1 MYVYDDK
8 ISEMIAHFIGLF
20 ETETE
25 EARMRQK
32 FLDGRSTP
40 DKDPALQTD
49 ETQDRDFDSR
59 LALQDYAPGVNYHAP
74 YYDWNYLG
82 YRPARDF
89 NDALDRLHAGNA
101 AGLSAPRLQHVGS
114 GPFPQEQELVIH
126 GGPGSIIAHTVQV
139 NLLQDDDYLNMTD
152 GVNIPRD
159 TTFVTERMMEFYNKA
174 EDFSPF
180 SGFTRTDEYAKL
192 QDIAKDVHDYIDNA
206 RDNDIT
212 SLNTGA
218 EVDFVLAGHQI
229 NGVYI
234 NGVLSEE
241 APDVNDF
248 MPERGIAKP
257 AEEPEKSDVSLE
269 SDASHPNSV
278 DVAAGANVVANIATL
293 TSTGVMTPVMAVV
306 GDYHQIDAIT
316 QAYVYSDRDEIDRA
330 LTTSENH
337 SATAA
342 YNIATFER
350 GTYEYAPN
358 PSPVD
363 EHGDPV
369 FPTAWRVSVVDG
381 DVCFV
386 NWLEQYQFITDND
399 TMTITTSG
407 SEVSVLTGGNAAIN
421 LFSFLGMSTQFD
433 LIIVGGNVLD
443 MSIISQ
449 IAVLYD
455 NDWVRA
461 AADLGSTNGAV
472 VQSGNNLIWNQA
484 SIHNVGSN
492 DRFEAMPDHIGKAV
506 DAINERDP
514 NLPAGFATDPNFAGY
529 EGLNVLYITGNLYDV
544 NLIKQVSILGD
555 SDDVT
560 QAASKV
566 LENNHD
572 ATVTIDTG
580 SNAVVNIAQIVD
592 YDSFGHTTYLAGN
605 LYSDAILIQG
615 GIIEHDTSQPQ
626 PVGSGLANEV
636 IAFLDDDNPA
646 VDNTDG
652 VINAGHDLSWSSA
665 HPVDVMQSVVA

>member
-1 MYVYDDK
+1 MYVYDEK
-8 ISEMIAHFIGLF
+8 ISDMIAHFIGLF
-20 ETETE
+20 ETTME

-32 FLDGRSTP
+32 HLEGRSTAE
-40 DKDPALQTD
+40 KDPSLLAD
-49 ETQDRDFDSR
+49 ENQDREFASR

-74 YYDWNYLG
+74 YYDWNYNG

-89 NDALDRLHAGNA
+89 DDTLDRLHAGNA
-101 AGLSAPRLQHVGS
+101 AGLSAPRVQQVGT
-114 GPFPQEQELVIH
+114 GPFPQEQELVINE
-126 GGPGSIIAHTVQV
+126 GPGSFIAHTVQV

-152 GVNIPRD
+152 SVNIPRD
-159 TTFVTERMMEFYNKA
+159 TTFVTARLTEFYDQS
-174 EDFSPF
+174 EDYIPF
-180 SGFTRTDEYAKL
+180 SGFTRTDDYAKL
-192 QDIAKDVHDYIDNA
+192 QEIAQDVHDYIDNA
-206 RDNDIT
+206 RENDIS
-212 SLNTGA
+212 SLNTDA
-218 EVDFVLAGHQI
+218 DVDFVLADHQI
-229 NGVYI
+229 DGVYI
-234 NGVLSEE
+234 NGALSDE
-241 APDVNDF
+241 APDVNDY

-257 AEEPEKSDVSLE
+257 AEEPEESDVPLQNDNE
-269 SDASHPNSV
+269 HINTV
-278 DVAAGANVVANIATL
+278 DVAAGANIVANVATI
-293 TSTGVMTPVMAVV
+293 TNTGVMAPVTAVM

-316 QAYVYSDRDEIDRA
+316 QAYIYSDRDEIDAA

-337 SATAA
+337 TATAA

-350 GTYEYAPN
+350 GTYEHAPN

-363 EHGDPV
+363 DEGNLV
-369 FPTAWRVSVVDG
+369 FPTAWRVSVVEG

-399 TMTITTSG
+399 TMTITTTG

-421 LFSFLGMSTQFD
+421 LFSFLGISTQFD
-433 LIIVGGNVLD
+433 LVIVGGNVLD
-443 MSIISQ
+443 MNIISQ

-461 AADLGSTNGAV
+461 ANDLNGTNAAV

-492 DRFEAMPDHIGKAV
+492 DRFETMPDHVGKAI

-514 NLPAGFATDPNFAGY
+514 NLPAGFATDPTFAGY
-529 EGLNVLYITGNLYDV
+529 EGLNVLYITGDLYDV

-560 QAASKV
+560 QAASKL

-572 ATVTIDTG
+572 ATITVDTG
-580 SNAVVNIAQIVD
+580 SNAVVNIAQILD
-592 YDSFGHTTYLAGN
+592 YDSFGSTTYLAGN
-605 LYSDAILIQG
+605 LYSDAVLIQG
-615 GIIEHDTSQPQ
+615 GIIEQDTSQPQ
-626 PVGSGLANEV
+626 PVGSGLANEI

-652 VINAGHDLSWSSA
+652 VINAGHDLSWSLSN
-665 HPVDVMQSVVA
+665 PVDVMQSVVA

>member
-1 MYVYDDK
+1 MYLYDDK
-8 ISEMIAHFIGLF
+8 ISDMIAHFIGLF
-20 ETETE
+20 ETTMD

-32 FLDGRSTP
+32 YLKGKSQP
-40 DKDPALQTD
+40 EKDPALQAD
-49 ETQDRDFDSR
+49 EIRDRDFASR
-59 LALQDYAPGVNYHAP
+59 LELQDYAPGVNYRAP
-74 YYDWNYLG
+74 NDDWDYAG
-82 YRPARDF
+82 YRPARGFD
-89 NDALDRLHAGNA
+89 DALDRLHAGNA
-101 AGLSAPRLQHVGS
+101 TGLSAPRTHHLGA

-126 GGPGSIIAHTVQV
+126 EGPGSIIAHTVQV

-152 GVNIPRD
+152 SVNIPRD
-159 TTFVTERMMEFYNKA
+159 TTFVTARLIEFYDKA
-174 EDFSPF
+174 EAYVPF

-192 QDIAKDVHDYIDNA
+192 QDIARDIHDYIDNA
-206 RDNDIT
+206 RENDIT

-218 EVDFVLAGHQI
+218 DVDFVLAAHQI

-248 MPERGIAKP
+248 MPDRGIAKP

-269 SDASHPNSV
+269 DNNEHANIV
-278 DVAAGANVVANIATL
+278 DVATGANVVANVATL
-293 TSTGVMTPVMAVV
+293 TNTGVMAPVMAVM

-316 QAYVYSDRDEIDRA
+316 QAYIYSDRDEIDTA

-337 SATAA
+337 TATAA
-342 YNIATFER
+342 YNIASFER
-350 GTYEYAPN
+350 GTYENAPH
-358 PSPVD
+358 PSSVD
-363 EHGDPV
+363 DDGNLV
-369 FPTAWRVSVVDG
+369 FPTAWRVSVVEG

-386 NWLEQYQFITDND
+386 NWLEQYQFISDND
-399 TMTITTSG
+399 TMTITTTG
-407 SEVSVLTGGNAAIN
+407 NEVSVLTGGNAAIN
-421 LFSFLGMSTQFD
+421 LFSFLGISTQFD

-443 MSIISQ
+443 MNIISQ

-455 NDWVRA
+455 NDWARA
-461 AADLGSTNGAV
+461 LSDMSDTNAAT

-484 SIHNVGSN
+484 SIHNIGDN
-492 DRFEAMPDHIGKAV
+492 DRFETMPDHIGQAV

-514 NLPAGFATDPNFAGY
+514 NLPTDFATDPTFAGH

-544 NLIKQVSILGD
+544 TLIKQVSILGD

-580 SNAVVNIAQIVD
+580 SNALVNIAQIID
-592 YDSFGHTTYLAGN
+592 YDSFGSTTYLAGN

-652 VINAGHDLSWSSA
+652 VLNAGHDLSWSLA